1 MCIPVS
7 VADVER
13 GRMFASCGH
22 HGTKDLNSVERISN
36 GNFTLVGKAGKQE
49 QNVYANG
56 IVDRDGR
63 DCDPRHTAIS

>member
-1 MCIPVS
+1 M
-7 VADVER
+7 
-13 GRMFASCGH
+13 GH

-36 GNFTLVGKAGKQE
+36 GNFTLVGKAEKQE